1 MNSQSRL
8 VWAVLPVLICWGTP
22 SFGQSKGWDQ
32 AANIKLSALHLAGL
46 QQAKGALGAYEFI
59 ANCYKTHELN
69 SKYGAALEGCIVQD
83 YIHSKVTAA
92 VYAQLPAAER
102 ERMSL
107 PDPQEMVST
116 MLRRVGKA
124 MGSYKIAEADARKFV
139 AQVEAVGIPTFAK
152 ARFPNGEN

>member
-1 MNSQSRL
+1 M
-8 VWAVLPVLICWGTP
+8 
-22 SFGQSKGWDQ
+22 
-32 AANIKLSALHLAGL
+32 
-46 QQAKGALGAYEFI
+46 
-59 ANCYKTHELN
+59 
-69 SKYGAALEGCIVQD
+69 QD